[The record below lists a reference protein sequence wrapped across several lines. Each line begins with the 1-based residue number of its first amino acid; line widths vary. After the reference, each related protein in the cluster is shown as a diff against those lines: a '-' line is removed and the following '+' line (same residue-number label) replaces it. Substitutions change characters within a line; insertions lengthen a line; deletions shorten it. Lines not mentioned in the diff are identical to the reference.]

1 MSVQEKVR
9 WKNWADRL
17 RQEMMTGLEPEVTR
31 TVQSIRSETATTKA
45 ESTLHS
51 VRFWKA
57 CQAGKSPNDAL
68 ATAGFEIDFQPTDE
82 RSVQQVTLRL
92 NPTWM
97 SILQRVLDRKKPNR

>member
-31 TVQSIRSETATTKA
+31 TVQSIASETATTKA

-68 ATAGFEIDFQPTDE
+68 TTAGFEIDFQPTDE

-97 SILQRVLDRKKPNR
+97 SILQRVLDRKKK